1 MRWVCDSHVDVLY
14 EHVAVGIYDIPVSE
28 HYISHSF
35 RISWAPFFPSWLLIC
50 LEVIRGFSSFSICRH
65 SSTNTEY
72 PELRLAEQ
80 LCRYQILDNLFHIQL
95 SNLLQKN
102 LLKRP
107 PQQRPPPIYDHFFW
121 NQMSIFLFI
130 DLSRATTC
138 NLRPLLMC
146 N

>member
-1 MRWVCDSHVDVLY
+1 MKSNGLAILQYMV
-14 EHVAVGIYDIPVSE
+14 
-28 HYISHSF
+28 
-35 RISWAPFFPSWLLIC
+35 IC

-80 LCRYQILDNLFHIQL
+80 LCRYQILDNLFHIHHEQL
-95 SNLLQKN
+95 FRINQRIIYIQKN
-102 LLKRP
+102 LSKRP
-107 PQQRPPPIYDHFFW
+107 PHQRPPPIYDHFFW

-130 DLSRATTC
+130 DMSRATTC